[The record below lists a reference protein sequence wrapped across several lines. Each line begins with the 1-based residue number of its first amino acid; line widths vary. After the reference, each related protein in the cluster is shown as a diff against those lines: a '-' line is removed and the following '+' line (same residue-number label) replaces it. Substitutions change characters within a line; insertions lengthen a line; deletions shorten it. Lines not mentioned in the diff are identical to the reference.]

1 VSPAARRS
9 DSQTKS
15 ADSCCGARLQ
25 WMGLCAEGC
34 RHPRGGTI
42 AHRRPHMNHD
52 DIDPSLRA
60 AEPLRE
66 SLDDG
71 FSPPAA
77 AAEPPAPLRQAQPRG
92 PAEPALGAKS
102 PF

>member
-1 VSPAARRS
+1 M
-9 DSQTKS
+9 Q
-15 ADSCCGARLQ
+15 Q
-25 WMGLCAEGC
+25 
-34 RHPRGGTI
+34 
-42 AHRRPHMNHD
+42 D

-77 AAEPPAPLRQAQPRG
+77 AEPPVPLRQAPPRG
-92 PAEPALGAKS
+92 PVEPALGAKS

>member
-1 VSPAARRS
+1 
-9 DSQTKS
+9 
-15 ADSCCGARLQ
+15 
-25 WMGLCAEGC
+25 
-34 RHPRGGTI
+34 
-42 AHRRPHMNHD
+42 MNHD

-77 AAEPPAPLRQAQPRG
+77 AEPQAPLRQAPPRG
-92 PAEPALGAKS
+92 PVEPTMGAKS